1 LWTRSTVQK
10 RVSSSRKNTRAR
22 LFPRS
27 EQDKGPRLFLTKAG
41 RSFSYHVRVGLLD
54 RGHTTKESLMFN
66 KKVKA
71 ILAGLAFAM
80 ALPVASVAAQDKE
93 LLVATDTAFVPF
105 EFKQDGKYT
114 GFDIELWEAI
124 AQQAGLKYSLRPMDF
139 NGIIPGL
146 QTRNIDA
153 ALAGITIRDD
163 RKKVIDFS
171 DPYYE
176 SGLAI
181 LVDEKNTAIKSAP
194 DLEGKT
200 VAVKIGTATVDYL
213 KEHVPN
219 AKLKLFPNID
229 NAFLE
234 LATNRVDAVVHDTP
248 NLQYYAQTAGKGR
261 VKVVGSLRSGD
272 YYGIAFPKG
281 SELVPI
287 VNKALKTLQE
297 NGQYDAIY
305 AKWFGEKT
313 KQAN

>member
-1 LWTRSTVQK
+1 ML
-10 RVSSSRKNTRAR
+10 KN
-22 LFPRS
+22 
-27 EQDKGPRLFLTKAG
+27 
-41 RSFSYHVRVGLLD
+41 
-54 RGHTTKESLMFN
+54 
-66 KKVKA
+66 KVKA
-71 ILAGLAFAM
+71 ILAGLTLAL
-80 ALPVASVAAQDKE
+80 ALPATNAMAQDKT

-124 AQQAGLKYSLRPMDF
+124 AQEANLKYELRPMDF

-146 QTRNIDA
+146 QTGNLDA

-181 LVDEKNTAIKSAP
+181 LVNNDNSDIKTAD
-194 DLEGKT
+194 DLKGKT
-200 VAVKIGTATVDYL
+200 VAVKIGTATVDFL
-213 KEHVPN
+213 KENVPE

-234 LATNRVDAVVHDTP
+234 LATGRVDAVVHDTP
-248 NLQYYAQTAGKGR
+248 NVQYFANTGGKGR
-261 VKVVGSLRSGD
+261 VKVVGALKSGD

-281 SELVPI
+281 SDLVPT
-287 VNKALKTLQE
+287 VNKALKALQD
-297 NGQYDAIY
+297 NGKYDELY
-305 AKWFGEKT
+305 TKWFGEKAA
-313 KQAN
+313 KVQ

>member
-1 LWTRSTVQK
+1 MPAPASG
-10 RVSSSRKNTRAR
+10 A
-22 LFPRS
+22 F
-27 EQDKGPRLFLTKAG
+27 G
-41 RSFSYHVRVGLLD
+41 YHTIFDDVAPL
-54 RGHTTKESLMFN
+54 KESFMFS
-66 KKVKA
+66 KKIKA
-71 ILAGLAFAM
+71 ALAGLAITLV
-80 ALPVASVAAQDKE
+80 LPIAHAAQDKE

-114 GFDIELWEAI
+114 GFDIELWDAI
-124 AQQAGLKYSLRPMDF
+124 AKEAGLKYSLRPMDF

-181 LVDEKNTAIKSAP
+181 LVNNDNANIKSAK
-194 DLEGKT
+194 DLEGKN

-213 KEHVPN
+213 KANVPN

-234 LATNRVDAVVHDTP
+234 LATGRVDAVVHDTP
-248 NLQYYAQTAGKGR
+248 NLQYFAKTGGQGK
-261 VKVVGSLRSGD
+261 VKVVGSLKSGD
-272 YYGIAFPKG
+272 FYGIGFPKD
-281 SELVPI
+281 SELVPV
-287 VNKALKTLQE
+287 VNKALKTIQD
-297 NGQYDAIY
+297 NGTYDALY
-305 AKWFGEKT
+305 TKWFGEKAV
-313 KQAN
+313 QVN

>member
-1 LWTRSTVQK
+1 MF
-10 RVSSSRKNTRAR
+10 KNKIRA
-22 LFPRS
+22 
-27 EQDKGPRLFLTKAG
+27 A
-41 RSFSYHVRVGLLD
+41 
-54 RGHTTKESLMFN
+54 
-66 KKVKA
+66 
-71 ILAGLAFAM
+71 LAGLTLAM
-80 ALPVASVAAQDKE
+80 ALPAATTALAQDKQ

-124 AQQAGLKYSLRPMDF
+124 AKEAGFKYELRPMDF

-163 RKKVIDFS
+163 RKQVIDFS

-181 LVDEKNTAIKSAP
+181 LVNKDNNDIKTAK
-194 DLEGKT
+194 DLEGKM

-213 KEHVPN
+213 KDNVPD

-234 LATNRVDAVVHDTP
+234 LATGRVDAVVHDTP
-248 NLQYYAQTAGKGR
+248 NLQYFAKTGGEGR
-261 VKVVGSLRSGD
+261 VKVVGSLKSGD
-272 YYGIAFPKG
+272 YYGIGFPKG
-281 SELVPI
+281 SELVPA
-287 VNKALKTLQE
+287 VNEALKTLRS
-297 NGQYDAIY
+297 NGTYDALY
-305 AKWFGEKT
+305 SKWFGAKVE
-313 KQAN
+313 

>member
-1 LWTRSTVQK
+1 
-10 RVSSSRKNTRAR
+10 
-22 LFPRS
+22 
-27 EQDKGPRLFLTKAG
+27 
-41 RSFSYHVRVGLLD
+41 
-54 RGHTTKESLMFN
+54 MFAN
-66 KKVKA
+66 KIKA
-71 ILAGLAFAM
+71 ILVGLTLAIT
-80 ALPVASVAAQDKE
+80 LPAAQALAQAKE
-93 LLVATDTAFVPF
+93 LVVATDTAFVPF

-114 GFDIELWEAI
+114 GFDIELWQAI
-124 AQQAGLKYSLRPMDF
+124 AQEAGLTYRLQPMDF

-181 LVDEKNTAIKSAP
+181 LVGTDNTNIKTAK

-200 VAVKIGTATVDYL
+200 VAVKIGTVAVDYL
-213 KEHVPN
+213 KENLPTAN
-219 AKLKLFPNID
+219 LKLFPNID

-234 LATNRVDAVVHDTP
+234 LATGRVDAVVHDTP
-248 NLQYYAQTAGKGR
+248 NLQYFAQTGGKGK

-281 SELVPI
+281 SELVPV
-287 VNKALKTLQE
+287 VNKALKALNE
-297 NGQYDAIY
+297 NGKYDAIY

-313 KQAN
+313 PPAK

>member
-1 LWTRSTVQK
+1 MF
-10 RVSSSRKNTRAR
+10 KN
-22 LFPRS
+22 
-27 EQDKGPRLFLTKAG
+27 KI
-41 RSFSYHVRVGLLD
+41 
-54 RGHTTKESLMFN
+54 
-66 KKVKA
+66 KVA
-71 ILAGLAFAM
+71 LAGLALSL
-80 ALPVASVAAQDKE
+80 ALPGAQALAQHKE
-93 LLVATDTAFVPF
+93 LLIATDTAFVPF

-124 AQQAGLKYSLRPMDF
+124 AQEAGLKYSLRPMDF

-181 LVDEKNTAIKSAP
+181 LVGKDNTDIKTAK

-213 KEHVPN
+213 KNNVPN

-234 LATNRVDAVVHDTP
+234 LATGRVNAVVHDTP
-248 NLQYYAQTAGKGR
+248 NLQYYAKTGGEGR
-261 VKVVGSLRSGD
+261 VKVVGSLKSGD
-272 YYGIAFPKG
+272 FYGIGFPKG
-281 SELVPI
+281 SELVPV
-287 VNKALKTLQE
+287 VNKALKAIHA
-297 NGQYDAIY
+297 NGKYDALY
-305 AKWFGEKT
+305 QKWFGQQVK
-313 KQAN
+313 